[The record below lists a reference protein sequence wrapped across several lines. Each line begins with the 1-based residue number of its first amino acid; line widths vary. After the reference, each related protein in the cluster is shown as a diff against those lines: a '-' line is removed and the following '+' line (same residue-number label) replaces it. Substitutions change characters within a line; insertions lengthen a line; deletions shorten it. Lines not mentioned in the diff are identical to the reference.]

1 MSRQN
6 HARSTSLARNDD
18 HGRTMRIEFRKS
30 RKGKD
35 VLFCERDDGTTTWS
49 ELIEGSLHPHV
60 VVPHDLVHYVVE
72 LTLELDNA
80 FFGFVARGLDLHA
93 SLQPSEKRAMRL
105 EPAVLRAEAAVSAL
119 FADLT
124 EGPFSASTR
133 AERLKRACVA
143 WRVAPF
149 EITEDLW
156 EAMRARLE
164 AIATMWSTLPR
175 GGRLELPW
183 VTASVANDSM
193 GPH

>member
-1 MSRQN
+1 
-6 HARSTSLARNDD
+6 
-18 HGRTMRIEFRKS
+18 MRIEFRKS

-49 ELIEGSLHPHV
+49 ELIEGSENPHV

-72 LTLELDNA
+72 RTLELDNA

-105 EPAVLRAEAAVSAL
+105 EPAVLRAEAAASAL

-124 EGPFSASTR
+124 EGPLNEQER
-133 AERLKRACVA
+133 AARLKHACAA

-149 EITEDLW
+149 EIAQSAWDD
-156 EAMRARLE
+156 MRTRLKE
-164 AIATMWSTLPR
+164 IGAAWHALPR
-175 GGRLELPW
+175 GGRLEL
-183 VTASVANDSM
+183 TF
-193 GPH
+193 